1 MKTLTSLLIA
11 SILSL
16 TTYSQELMT
25 IGEVFDFEIGDE
37 FQIRGSATGQPPNA
51 DWITIIAKEYSTEG
65 DTVFYHRYHDSYFI
79 YKKGDFTCGIPDLT
93 VGIME
98 ADKIGNEFLVF
109 PNPATSVLNIE
120 NKSMNTGFSFV
131 LQNSIG
137 RQVMAAGLHGQA
149 NKLDIS
155 NLSPGIYL
163 LQIHDSNGTV
173 FNQKILKQD

>member
-1 MKTLTSLLIA
+1 
-11 SILSL
+11 
-16 TTYSQELMT
+16 MT

-51 DWITIIAKEYSTEG
+51 DWITIIAKEYSTES

-79 YKKGDFTCGIPDLT
+79 YKKGDFTCGTPDLT

-98 ADKIGNEFLVF
+98 ADKTANEFLVF

-120 NKSMNTGFSFV
+120 NKSTNKSFSFA

-137 RQVMAAGLHGQA
+137 RQVMAAGL
-149 NKLDIS
+149 NEKTYKLDIS
-155 NLSPGIYL
+155 NLSPGIYM
-163 LQIHDSNGTV
+163 LQIRDSNGTV
-173 FNQKILKQD
+173 FNHKILKQD